1 MALSRKFVDA
11 EGVHWQVCELSEDS
25 SASELQLG
33 GWLYFFSRDST
44 RSLAAYPADWSM
56 MDWPGLERLC
66 RHAAAGAAGWCTRA
80 GSWTPDRG
88 GTGRRALTERRW
100 SSLLSRDSLC
110 GCKRVSAI
118 FVAVV

>member
-1 MALSRKFVDA
+1 MRITDVVERPTDLTVEWLTAAL
-11 EGVHWQVCELSEDS
+11 GVPVGGFAFERIGTGQMSEC
-25 SASELQLG
+25 
-33 GWLYFFSRDST
+33 YRI
-44 RSLAAYPADWSM
+44 SLTYAD
-56 MDWPGLERLC
+56 
-66 RHAAAGAAGWCTRA
+66 GAAGWCTRA